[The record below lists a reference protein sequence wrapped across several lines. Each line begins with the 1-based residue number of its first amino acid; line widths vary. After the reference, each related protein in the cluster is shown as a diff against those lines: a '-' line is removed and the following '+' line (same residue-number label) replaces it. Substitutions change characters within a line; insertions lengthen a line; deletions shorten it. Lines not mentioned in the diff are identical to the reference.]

1 MYFYF
6 CWAVQLL
13 DRDANYISKK
23 EVWQKI
29 SREAPKHGLEPTFVY
44 AICHA
49 ESSLNA
55 NAESSVAKGMMQL
68 TEAAWS
74 DVTKLHYRQAFEW
87 ETNVEIGM
95 LYLQRLKG
103 YAGKSGSV
111 LISSIGCEL
120 SLRVWCTTKGE
131 VYGEPVKNAY
141 QSNLSKIVCW

>member
-1 MYFYF
+1 MTGLFF
-6 CWAVQLL
+6 LLGGCKLL
-13 DRDANYISKK
+13 DRDANYISND

-29 SREAPKHGLEPTFVY
+29 SREAPQHGLEPTFVY

-87 ETNVEIGM
+87 ETNVEFGM

-103 YAGKSGSV
+103 MWD
-111 LISSIGCEL
+111 
-120 SLRVWCTTKGE
+120 R
-131 VYGEPVKNAY
+131 
-141 QSNLSKIVCW
+141 QNLFS